1 VAVVLAT
8 SGSTGVPKGAELS
21 ADAMLASARFS
32 LTRLGAGPD
41 GLGAA
46 GRAGTAGSRWLC
58 CLPTHHISGLG
69 VLVRSLVAGTEPLV
83 VDRIDADLAGSADCD
98 YVSLVPTQL
107 QRLLA
112 AGAPVSRFRAILLGG
127 AAVAPGLLAQAAA
140 AGARVVTTYGMTE
153 TCGGC
158 VYNGTPLDGVR
169 LASGPDGRIRISG
182 PVLFSRYRAAPE
194 LTSQCLADGWFVT
207 SDLGGLDAD
216 GRLVLHGRA
225 DDVIN
230 SGGEKV
236 VPGLVEQAL
245 RDCPSVKDAVVVGVP
260 DPQWG
265 ERVTA
270 VIVPADESALP
281 KLADLRAAVAAT
293 LPRYAA
299 PRAAVFVP
307 EIPML
312 TSGKPDRL
320 AVRMIAARQGVQ

>member
-1 VAVVLAT
+1 
-8 SGSTGVPKGAELS
+8 
-21 ADAMLASARFS
+21 
-32 LTRLGAGPD
+32 
-41 GLGAA
+41 
-46 GRAGTAGSRWLC
+46 
-58 CLPTHHISGLG
+58 
-69 VLVRSLVAGTEPLV
+69 
-83 VDRIDADLAGSADCD
+83 
-98 YVSLVPTQL
+98 
-107 QRLLA
+107 
-112 AGAPVSRFRAILLGG
+112 
-127 AAVAPGLLAQAAA
+127 
-140 AGARVVTTYGMTE
+140 MTE

-158 VYNGTPLDGVR
+158 VYNGRPLDGVR

-207 SDLGGLDAD
+207 SDLGEVNAD
-216 GRLVLHGRA
+216 GQLVLHGRA

-236 VPGLVEQAL
+236 VPSLVEQAL

-270 VIVPADESALP
+270 VIVPADESAP
-281 KLADLRAAVAAT
+281 PDLADLRAAVVAT

-299 PRAAVFVP
+299 PRTMVFVP